1 MLVLTNEEA
10 DLLRRALA
18 EVKTKAF
25 KESELTLDDTQ
36 ALGALVSSLRKDGEE
51 KETRG
56 ESPNPLSKRLFLGTI
71 IARHDGADSPISQ

>member
-25 KESELTLDDTQ
+25 KESELTLDDPQ
-36 ALGALVSSLRKDGEE
+36 ALGPLVRVSERTEKRKKHAASLP
-51 KETRG
+51 TP
-56 ESPNPLSKRLFLGTI
+56 SANASLGTI
-71 IARHDGADSPISQ
+71 IARHDGADSPVSQ